1 MKGTL
6 QYIHVGESIR
16 LLDEN
21 GSPFKVTCVES
32 DGCDGCY
39 FHRTPGLPQDPFCKA
54 VACGDYERPDDKSV
68 IFEEQKLKGGGE

>member
-16 LLDEN
+16 LLDED
-21 GSPFKVTCVES
+21 GSPFKVTCVEA
-32 DGCDGCY
+32 DGCDGC
-39 FHRTPGLPQDPFCKA
+39 FFRRMPGKPQDPFCKA

-68 IFEEQKLKGGGE
+68 IFEEQKVKGGEE

>member
-16 LLDEN
+16 LLDED

-32 DGCDGCY
+32 DGCEGCH
-39 FHRTPGLPQDPFCKA
+39 FRRMPGKPQDPFCKA

-68 IFEEQKLKGGGE
+68 IFEEQKVKGGVA